1 MVTASIVVHKT
12 PEDQLLMAID
22 CVKQSSIDKLYILD
36 NSPTEELKGT
46 IPENPGIIYKK
57 INNNGY
63 GAGHNIAIKE
73 AMKSRSD
80 YHLVMNADVAWEG
93 DIILRLKDY
102 MDINPKIGM
111 ISPKVYYPDGDL
123 QYTCR
128 MLPTPIDLIFKR
140 FLPEKIIKRRMGKYL
155 LTEHDHNEPLNC
167 PYLLGSF
174 LFFRIKALEKS
185 GIFDERFFMYPEDID
200 ITRRIHEN
208 WETLYWPEVKI
219 IHEHQAA
226 SRKSMK
232 MLSIHLKNM
241 IKYFNKWGWIYDKKR
256 KEYNLR
262 LRESIIPL
270 PREERPKGRG

>member
-12 PEDQLLMAID
+12 PEDQLLRAID
-22 CVKQSSIDKLYILD
+22 CIMQSSIDKLYILD

-46 IPENPGIIYKK
+46 IPENPEIIYKK

-102 MDINPKIGM
+102 MDMNPKIGM

-140 FLPEKIIKRRMGKYL
+140 FLPEKIIKRRMEKYL
-155 LTEHDHNEPLNC
+155 LTEHDHNKPINC

-174 LFFRIKALEKS
+174 LFFRIKALEES

-232 MLSIHLKNM
+232 MLGIHLKNM

-262 LRESIIPL
+262 LRKSMIPL

>member
-12 PEDQLLMAID
+12 PEDQLLRAID
-22 CVKQSSIDKLYILD
+22 CIMQSSIDKLYILD
-36 NSPTEELKGT
+36 NSPTEELKGI

-102 MDINPKIGM
+102 MDMNPKIGM

-140 FLPEKIIKRRMGKYL
+140 FLPEKIIKRRMEKYL
-155 LTEHDHNEPLNC
+155 LTEHDHNKPINC

-262 LRESIIPL
+262 LRESMIPL